1 MPIVLGMEAPESGL
15 SSLIF
20 TLAADPA
27 LRERALAALRLRPGL
42 ELGELAGRWLPVA
55 LTAADPYDAFR
66 EFEGIPGIEF
76 VEVVF
81 VELTAPGPRL

>member
-1 MPIVLGMEAPESGL
+1 MEASEPGL

-27 LRERALAALRLRPGL
+27 LRERALASLRLRPDL
-42 ELGELAGRWLPVA
+42 ELGELADRWLPAA
-55 LTAADPYDAFR
+55 LTSADPHDVFR
-66 EFEGIPGIEF
+66 EFEAIPGIEF

-81 VELTAPGPRL
+81 VELTAPGSQS

>member
-1 MPIVLGMEAPESGL
+1 MPIVLGMEAPEPGL

-27 LRERALAALRLRPGL
+27 LRERALAALHLRPDL
-42 ELGELAGRWLPVA
+42 ELGELAGRWLPAA
-55 LTAADPYDAFR
+55 LTAEDPCGVFR
-66 EFEGIPGIEF
+66 ELEVVPGIEF

-81 VELTAPGPRL
+81 VGLTTPGPRA

>member
-1 MPIVLGMEAPESGL
+1 MPIVLGMEAPEPGL

-20 TLAADPA
+20 TLTADPA
-27 LRERALAALRLRPGL
+27 LREQALAALHLRPDL
-42 ELGELAGRWLPVA
+42 EFGKLAGRWLPAA

-66 EFEGIPGIEF
+66 EFEAIPGIEF

-81 VELTAPGPRL
+81 VELTAPGPRA